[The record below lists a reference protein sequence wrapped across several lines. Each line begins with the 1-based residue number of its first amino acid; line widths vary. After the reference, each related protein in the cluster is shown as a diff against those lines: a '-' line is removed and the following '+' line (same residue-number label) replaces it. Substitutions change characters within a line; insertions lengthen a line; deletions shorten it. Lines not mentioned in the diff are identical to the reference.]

1 MSNVAKLKKKAAD
14 LEQKKD
20 FAKALAVYVELLDDF
35 DQHAGELDVSLFNRV
50 GDLMLRQGNV
60 ADAVDYYERAVVR
73 YVDGGFYNNAIAL
86 CNKIL
91 RHSPGRASVYYTL
104 GKISAHKGFTTDA
117 KQNFLEYAD
126 RMQKS
131 GNLDEAFR
139 ALKEF
144 ADLCPGQDDIRLM
157 LADQLSKLNRKDEA
171 LEQLQTL
178 WTRFNAEGKESEA
191 SAILTRMKTIDP
203 AAEPSAKEGPRSA
216 RAGDLVFLDLGD
228 APASSPRPPQP
239 GGALPRRPVS
249 SRPPPPAAVG
259 TCPCSTAAMKRK
271 QRRRLRREWHH
282 PAVGQRRLGRR
293 LSSQARGPLPSR
305 RSTQYRFQ
313 TRTTHLRPHPFSG
326 WSRRVS
332 TVLASLKTLRRL
344 STSSRRPSRRSLHRG
359 HHRSSSRRRA
369 HRCFPSTSC
378 SMTTRPGIRHRL
390 LSLTR

>member
-1 MSNVAKLKKKAAD
+1 
-14 LEQKKD
+14 
-20 FAKALAVYVELLDDF
+20 
-35 DQHAGELDVSLFNRV
+35 
-50 GDLMLRQGNV
+50 MLRQGNV

-178 WTRFNAEGKESEA
+178 WTRFNAEGKASEA

-228 APASSPRPPQP
+228 APANTPRPPQP
-239 GGALPRRPVS
+239 GGAPPRRPVS
-249 SRPPPPAAVG
+249 SRPPPPAAVADLPLLDSG
-259 TCPCSTAAMKRK
+259 DDEEATQAPPPRMAPPSAR
-271 QRRRLRREWHH
+271 
-282 PAVGQRRLGRR
+282 PAP
-293 LSSQARGPLPSR
+293 ARPAPLKPGSRPIAKPPLNPVPLPDS
-305 RSTQYRFQ
+305 SDSSPAAPLLGLEPTS
-313 TRTTHLRPHPFSG
+313 LDGSG
-326 WSRRVS
+326 I
-332 TVLASLKTLRRL
+332 AEDIAATL
-344 STSSRRPSRRSLHRG
+344 
-359 HHRSSSRRRA
+359 
-369 HRCFPSTSC
+369 
-378 SMTTRPGIRHRL
+378 
-390 LSLTR
+390 